1 MLGAGLVVLL
11 VWLSVVS
18 RKLIKNSK
26 KLKKD
31 IENISNEFN
40 DYKKELENVINDVY
54 NNSQI
59 TSEDIIRSIK
69 DLNIDSRFDK
79 LHNLIKNIS
88 TQK

>member
-1 MLGAGLVVLL
+1 MGL
-11 VWLSVVS
+11 
-18 RKLIKNSK
+18 N
-26 KLKKD
+26 
-31 IENISNEFN
+31 
-40 DYKKELENVINDVY
+40 YKKELENVINDVY